1 MDTSPTANSSIGSS
15 IGSSMNSS
23 ISSSIASSR
32 ISHHI
37 CANRILDVVP
47 AVMRCIHAEV
57 RQQKSTCLT
66 IPQLR
71 SLDFLKTNAGVSLA
85 ELADYLGISSASTST
100 MIERLVQKELV
111 TRTVDPNLKRQV
123 ILNLTAAGEEHLH
136 QVLQE
141 TGDRLAD
148 KLEQITLEQILQ
160 LINGLGELHQI
171 FMDCGLDPRLV
182 NPTGRL
188 SSR

>member
-1 MDTSPTANSSIGSS
+1 
-15 IGSSMNSS
+15 
-23 ISSSIASSR
+23 
-32 ISHHI
+32 
-37 CANRILDVVP
+37 
-47 AVMRCIHAEV
+47 MRCIHAEV

-85 ELADYLGISSASTST
+85 ELADYLGISSASAST

-123 ILNLTAAGEEHLH
+123 ILNLTASGEEHLQ

-141 TGDRLAD
+141 TSDRLAD

-171 FMDCGLDPRLV
+171 FMGCGVDPRV
-182 NPTGRL
+182 VSPIRRI